1 MIFAAT
7 LRLRRLAASIELP
20 DPDCPEPG
28 CPELLFAI
36 MRILYVS
43 QYFPPEMGAPAAR
56 AAELSRH
63 WVASGHDVT
72 VLTGFPNH
80 PTGVVPHEY
89 RSQFRRLVLREKTDG
104 VNVVRT
110 WLLPFPNRKAHERI
124 LNYTSFCASAAA
136 TGLFLSRPDVV
147 IATSPQL
154 LVALSGWWLA
164 RCKRVPFVFEVRDL
178 WPESLAAVGMGNP
191 NSLLHRTL
199 AKIAGFLYR
208 RSDRVVVVTPA
219 FEDHLV
225 RHWRVPRK
233 KISVIENGVETKLFA
248 PDPFPGGTETTLRR
262 ELRAEGKFVVSYIG
276 TMGMAHGLETI
287 IAVAAQLQNTSPEI
301 VFLMLGEGAEKERIV
316 ALARE
321 RGLNNLRFV
330 DQQPREKIPA
340 YICASDVCLVLLK
353 KTELFKTVIPTKMLE
368 FMSCA
373 RPVILGVDG
382 QARAILEEARAGL
395 VIEPE
400 SSAALLDAIRDLAA
414 NREVARQLGQNGREH
429 ILRKFSRHHTA
440 EKYICVLEGLLQL
453 PQRHKIKD
461 AA

>member
-1 MIFAAT
+1 MK
-7 LRLRRLAASIELP
+7 
-20 DPDCPEPG
+20 
-28 CPELLFAI
+28 
-36 MRILYVS
+36 ILYVS

-63 WVASGHDVT
+63 WAAAAHDVT

-80 PTGVVPHEY
+80 PTGVVPPEY
-89 RSQFRRLVLREKTDG
+89 RSKLRRLVVREKTGG

-110 WLLPFPNRKAHERI
+110 WLVPFPNRKTHERM
-124 LNYTSFCASAAA
+124 LNYSSFCASAAT

-178 WPESLAAVGMGNP
+178 WPESLAAVGMGNA

-199 AKIAGFLYR
+199 ATIAGFLYR
-208 RSDRVVVVTPA
+208 RSDRIVVVTPA
-219 FEDHLV
+219 FEDYLV
-225 RHWRVPRK
+225 EHWRVPRK

-248 PDPFPGGTETTLRR
+248 PDLFTGGAETALRR
-262 ELRAEGKFVVSYIG
+262 ELRAEGKFIVSYIG

-287 IAVAAQLQNTSPEI
+287 LAAAAQLQNTDPEI
-301 VFLMLGEGAEKERIV
+301 VFLMLGEGAEKERIA

-321 RGLNNLRFV
+321 RGLTNLRFV

-400 SSAALLDAIRDLAA
+400 SAAALVNAIRYLAA
-414 NREVARQLGQNGREH
+414 NRDAARQFGENGREH
-429 ILRKFSRHHTA
+429 ILRKFSRPHTA
-440 EKYICVLEGLLQL
+440 EKYIRVLEDLLQL
-453 PQRHKIKD
+453 PQRRKMKV